1 MSPLPG
7 PLRAAIGVVV
17 TAVEDGRDFPERA
30 LELPV
35 LAVSSALQ
43 LALQAQQRYA
53 ALVLKGDEFIGSLR
67 GAPEEPPEW
76 AKFDDDAEPTDPA
89 TEPDGEPDPGDAD
102 SLDRVDDIEEPD
114 AVERLHEAVDNVVKP
129 IKAPRKKAPS
139 AFDTVDEEP
148 GDAES

>member
-1 MSPLPG
+1 MPSLPG
-7 PLRAAIGVVV
+7 PIRAAIGVVV
-17 TAVEDGRDFPERA
+17 TAVEDGRNFPERA

-53 ALVLKGDEFIGSLR
+53 ALVVKGDEFIGSLR
-67 GAPEEPPEW
+67 GAPEEPPAW
-76 AKFDDDAEPTDPA
+76 ATFDDDAAPA
-89 TEPDGEPDPGDAD
+89 SPAAEPDGEPDPGDVD
-102 SLDRVDDIEEPD
+102 SLDRVDDID
-114 AVERLHEAVDNVVKP
+114 DNEAVDSVVKP

-139 AFDTVDEEP
+139 AFDTVDEQADEQP